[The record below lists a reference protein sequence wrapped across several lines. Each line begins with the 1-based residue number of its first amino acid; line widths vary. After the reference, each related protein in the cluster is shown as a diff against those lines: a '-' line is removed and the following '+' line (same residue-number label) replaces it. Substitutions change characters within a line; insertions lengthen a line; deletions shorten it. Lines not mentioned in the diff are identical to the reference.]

1 MFHAKVAWKM
11 CNKYQG
17 VIQMLKRKIENTL
30 LNWLKT
36 ENRNPLI
43 LKGCRQCGKT
53 FSVLRFAQQHYKH
66 VVYLN
71 FFENPDYKTIFEGSL
86 KVDDVVLMM
95 SAFVGTDVR
104 FVPHKT
110 VIVLDEIQECP
121 RARAALKFFKLDGR
135 FDVLATGSLLGISG
149 YRSVDYSVPVGYET
163 IIDMFPLDFEE
174 FLWANGIEN
183 SLIALLKRCLEE
195 EKPIPEALHQR
206 MRALLLQYVVVGGM
220 PHIVD
225 RFIKEKNIALV
236 REEQKLLIRSYKDD
250 MVKYAQGADKSRIR
264 ECYESIPKQLA
275 RDNKKFQFSLIKKTA
290 RSNQYV
296 GSIQWLEDTG
306 LIRRCYNL
314 TLPELPLEGN
324 ACHDKFKVYMA
335 DIGLLIGML
344 EDGTERYILQGDLF
358 GYKGAIFEN
367 LVADFFIKMKRPLY
381 YFQKDTGL
389 EVDFVMR
396 YKSEAVLLEVKA
408 TSGNTKSTRTILKHP
423 EKYHVYSAIK
433 LGDYNVGR
441 REQLLTLPLYM
452 GFLLSER

>member
-1 MFHAKVAWKM
+1 
-11 CNKYQG
+11 
-17 VIQMLKRKIENTL
+17 MLKRKIEKTL
-30 LNWLKT
+30 LNWLNT

-43 LKGCRQCGKT
+43 LKGYRQCGKT
-53 FSVLRFAQQHYKH
+53 FSVLQFAQQHYKH

-71 FFENPDYKTIFEGSL
+71 FFENPDYRTIFEGSL

-95 SAFVGTDVR
+95 SAFVGANVR
-104 FVPHKT
+104 FIPHET

-149 YRSVDYSVPVGYET
+149 YRSEDYSVPVGYET

-174 FLWANGIEN
+174 FLWANGIED
-183 SLIALLKRCLEE
+183 SLIALLKQCLEE
-195 EKPIPEALHQR
+195 ERPVPEALHQR
-206 MRALLLQYVVVGGM
+206 MRDLLLQYVVVGGM

-225 RFIKEKNIALV
+225 QFIKEKNVAFV
-236 REEQKLLIRSYKDD
+236 REEQKLLIRSFEDD

-264 ECYESIPKQLA
+264 ECFESIPKQLA

-296 GSIQWLEDTG
+296 GSLQWLEDTG

-335 DIGLLIGML
+335 DTGLFVGML
-344 EDGTERYILQGDLF
+344 EDGTERDILQGDLF

-381 YFQKDTGL
+381 YFRKDSGL
-389 EVDFVMR
+389 EIDFVMC
-396 YKSEAVLLEVKA
+396 YKGEAVLLEVKA
-408 TSGNTKSTRTILKHP
+408 KSGNTKSTRTILKHP
-423 EKYHVYSAIK
+423 EKYHVHSAIK

>member
-1 MFHAKVAWKM
+1 
-11 CNKYQG
+11 
-17 VIQMLKRKIENTL
+17 MLKRKIEKTL
-30 LNWLKT
+30 LNWLNT

-71 FFENPDYKTIFEGSL
+71 FFENPDYRTIFEGSL
-86 KVDDVVLMM
+86 KVDDLVLMM
-95 SAFVGTDVR
+95 SAFVGANVR
-104 FVPHKT
+104 FIPHET
-110 VIVLDEIQECP
+110 VIVLDEIQESP

-149 YRSVDYSVPVGYET
+149 YRSEDYSVPVGYET

-174 FLWANGIEN
+174 FLWANGIED
-183 SLIALLKRCLEE
+183 SLIALLKQCLEE
-195 EKPIPEALHQR
+195 ERPVPEALHQR
-206 MRALLLQYVVVGGM
+206 MRDLLLQYVVVGGM

-225 RFIKEKNIALV
+225 QFIKEKNVAFV
-236 REEQKLLIRSYKDD
+236 REEQKLLIRSFEDD
-250 MVKYAQGADKSRIR
+250 MVKYAQSADKSRIR
-264 ECYESIPKQLA
+264 ECFESISKQLA

-296 GSIQWLEDTG
+296 GSLQWLEDTG

-335 DIGLLIGML
+335 DTGLFVGML
-344 EDGTERYILQGDLF
+344 EDGTERDILQGDLF

-381 YFQKDTGL
+381 YFRKDSGL
-389 EVDFVMR
+389 EIDFIMC
-396 YKSEAVLLEVKA
+396 YKGEAVLLEVKA
-408 TSGNTKSTRTILKHP
+408 KSGNTKSTRTILKHP
-423 EKYHVYSAIK
+423 EKYHVHSAIK

>member
-1 MFHAKVAWKM
+1 
-11 CNKYQG
+11 
-17 VIQMLKRKIENTL
+17 MLKRKIEKTL
-30 LNWLKT
+30 LNWLNT

-71 FFENPDYKTIFEGSL
+71 FFENPDYRTIFEGSL

-95 SAFVGTDVR
+95 SAFVGANVR
-104 FVPHKT
+104 FIPHET

-149 YRSVDYSVPVGYET
+149 YRSEDYSVPVGYET

-174 FLWANGIEN
+174 FLWANGIED
-183 SLIALLKRCLEE
+183 SLIALLKQCLEE
-195 EKPIPEALHQR
+195 ERPVPEALHQR
-206 MRALLLQYVVVGGM
+206 MRDLLLQYVVVGGM

-225 RFIKEKNIALV
+225 QFIKEKNVAFV
-236 REEQKLLIRSYKDD
+236 REEQKLLIRSFEDD

-264 ECYESIPKQLA
+264 ECFESIPKQLA

-296 GSIQWLEDTG
+296 GSLQWLEDTG
-306 LIRRCYNL
+306 LIRRCCNL

-335 DIGLLIGML
+335 DTGLFVGML
-344 EDGTERYILQGDLF
+344 EDGTERDILQGDLF

-389 EVDFVMR
+389 EVDFIMR
-396 YKSEAVLLEVKA
+396 YKGEAVLLEVKA

-452 GFLLSER
+452 GFLLTER

>member
-1 MFHAKVAWKM
+1 
-11 CNKYQG
+11 
-17 VIQMLKRKIENTL
+17 MLKRKIEKTL
-30 LNWLKT
+30 LNWLNT

-53 FSVLRFAQQHYKH
+53 FSVLQFAQQHYKH

-71 FFENPDYKTIFEGSL
+71 FFENPDYRAIFEGSL

-95 SAFVGTDVR
+95 SVFVGANVR
-104 FVPHKT
+104 FIPHET

-149 YRSVDYSVPVGYET
+149 YRSEDYSVPVGYET

-174 FLWANGIEN
+174 FLWANGIED
-183 SLIALLKRCLEE
+183 SLIALLKQCLEE
-195 EKPIPEALHQR
+195 ERPVPEALHQR
-206 MRALLLQYVVVGGM
+206 MRDLLLQYVVVGGM

-225 RFIKEKNIALV
+225 QFIKEKNVAFV
-236 REEQKLLIRSYKDD
+236 REEQKLLIRSFEDD
-250 MVKYAQGADKSRIR
+250 MVKYAQSADKSRIR
-264 ECYESIPKQLA
+264 ECFESISKQLA

-296 GSIQWLEDTG
+296 GSLQWLEDTG

-335 DIGLLIGML
+335 DTGLLVGML
-344 EDGTERYILQGDLF
+344 EDGTERDILQGDLF

-381 YFQKDTGL
+381 YFRKDSGL
-389 EVDFVMR
+389 EIDFIMC
-396 YKSEAVLLEVKA
+396 YKGEAVLLEVKA
-408 TSGNTKSTRTILKHP
+408 KSGNTKSTRTILKHP
-423 EKYHVYSAIK
+423 EKYHVHSAIK

-452 GFLLSER
+452 GFLLTER

>member
-1 MFHAKVAWKM
+1 
-11 CNKYQG
+11 
-17 VIQMLKRKIENTL
+17 MLKRKIEKTL
-30 LNWLKT
+30 LNWLNT

-71 FFENPDYKTIFEGSL
+71 FFENPDYRTIFEGSL

-95 SAFVGTDVR
+95 SAFVGANVR
-104 FVPHKT
+104 FIPHET

-121 RARAALKFFKLDGR
+121 RARASLKFFKLDGR

-149 YRSVDYSVPVGYET
+149 YRSEDYSVPVGYET

-174 FLWANGIEN
+174 FLWANGIED
-183 SLIALLKRCLEE
+183 SLIALLKQCLEE
-195 EKPIPEALHQR
+195 ERPVPEALHQR
-206 MRALLLQYVVVGGM
+206 MRDLLLQYVVVGGM

-225 RFIKEKNIALV
+225 QFIKEKNVAFV
-236 REEQKLLIRSYKDD
+236 REEQKLLIRSFEDD

-264 ECYESIPKQLA
+264 ECFESIPKQLA

-296 GSIQWLEDTG
+296 GSLQWLEDTG
-306 LIRRCYNL
+306 LICRCYNL

-324 ACHDKFKVYMA
+324 ACQDKFKVYMA
-335 DIGLLIGML
+335 DTGLFVGML
-344 EDGTERYILQGDLF
+344 EDGTERDILQGDLF

-396 YKSEAVLLEVKA
+396 YKGEAVLLEVKA

-423 EKYHVYSAIK
+423 EKYHVHSAIK

-452 GFLLSER
+452 GFLLTER

>member
-1 MFHAKVAWKM
+1 
-11 CNKYQG
+11 
-17 VIQMLKRKIENTL
+17 MLKRKIEKTL
-30 LNWLKT
+30 LNWLNT

-95 SAFVGTDVR
+95 SAFVGANVR
-104 FVPHKT
+104 FIPHET

-149 YRSVDYSVPVGYET
+149 YRSEDYSVPVGYET

-174 FLWANGIEN
+174 FLWANGIED
-183 SLIALLKRCLEE
+183 SLIALLKQCLEE
-195 EKPIPEALHQR
+195 ERPVPEALHQR
-206 MRALLLQYVVVGGM
+206 MRDLLLQYVVVGGM

-225 RFIKEKNIALV
+225 QFIKEKNVAFV
-236 REEQKLLIRSYKDD
+236 REEQKLLIRSFEDD

-264 ECYESIPKQLA
+264 ECFESIPKQLA

-296 GSIQWLEDTG
+296 GSLQWLEDTG
-306 LIRRCYNL
+306 LICRCYNL

-324 ACHDKFKVYMA
+324 ACQDKFKVYMA
-335 DIGLLIGML
+335 DTGLFVGML
-344 EDGTERYILQGDLF
+344 EDGTERDILQGDLF

-396 YKSEAVLLEVKA
+396 YKGEAILLEVKA
-408 TSGNTKSTRTILKHP
+408 TSGNTKSTRTILKHL

-452 GFLLSER
+452 GFLLTER

>member
-1 MFHAKVAWKM
+1 
-11 CNKYQG
+11 
-17 VIQMLKRKIENTL
+17 MLKRKIEKTL
-30 LNWLKT
+30 LNWLNT

-71 FFENPDYKTIFEGSL
+71 FFENPDYRTIFEGSL

-95 SAFVGTDVR
+95 SAFVGANVR
-104 FVPHKT
+104 FIPHET

-121 RARAALKFFKLDGR
+121 RAPAALKFFKLDGR

-149 YRSVDYSVPVGYET
+149 YRSEDYSVPVGYET

-174 FLWANGIEN
+174 FLWANGIEDA
-183 SLIALLKRCLEE
+183 LIALLKQCLEE
-195 EKPIPEALHQR
+195 ERPVPEALHQR
-206 MRALLLQYVVVGGM
+206 MRDLLLQYVVVGGM

-225 RFIKEKNIALV
+225 QFIKEKNVAFV
-236 REEQKLLIRSYKDD
+236 REEQKLLIRSFEDD

-264 ECYESIPKQLA
+264 ECFESIPKQLA

-296 GSIQWLEDTG
+296 GSLQWLEDTG

-314 TLPELPLEGN
+314 TLPELPLEDN

-335 DIGLLIGML
+335 DTGLFVGML
-344 EDGTERYILQGDLF
+344 EDGTERDILQGDLF

-381 YFQKDTGL
+381 YFRKDSGL
-389 EVDFVMR
+389 EIDFIMC
-396 YKSEAVLLEVKA
+396 YKGEAVLLEVKA
-408 TSGNTKSTRTILKHP
+408 KSGNTKSTRTILKHP
-423 EKYHVYSAIK
+423 EKYHVHSAIK

>member
-1 MFHAKVAWKM
+1 
-11 CNKYQG
+11 
-17 VIQMLKRKIENTL
+17 MLKRKIEKTL
-30 LNWLKT
+30 LNWLNT

-95 SAFVGTDVR
+95 SAFVGANVR
-104 FVPHKT
+104 FIPHET

-149 YRSVDYSVPVGYET
+149 YRSEDYSVPVGYET

-174 FLWANGIEN
+174 FLWANGIED
-183 SLIALLKRCLEE
+183 SLIALLKQCLEE
-195 EKPIPEALHQR
+195 ERPVPEALHQR
-206 MRALLLQYVVVGGM
+206 MRDLLLQYVVVGGM

-225 RFIKEKNIALV
+225 QFIKEKNVAFV
-236 REEQKLLIRSYKDD
+236 REEQKLLIRSFEDD
-250 MVKYAQGADKSRIR
+250 MVKYAQSADKSRIR
-264 ECYESIPKQLA
+264 ECFESIPKQLA

-296 GSIQWLEDTG
+296 GSLQWLEDTG

-335 DIGLLIGML
+335 DTGLFVGML
-344 EDGTERYILQGDLF
+344 EDGTERDILQGDLF

-381 YFQKDTGL
+381 YFQTDTGL

-396 YKSEAVLLEVKA
+396 YKGEAVLLEVKA

-423 EKYHVYSAIK
+423 EKYHVHSAIK

-441 REQLLTLPLYM
+441 REQLLKLPLYM

>member
-1 MFHAKVAWKM
+1 
-11 CNKYQG
+11 
-17 VIQMLKRKIENTL
+17 MLKRKIEKTL
-30 LNWLKT
+30 LNWLNT

-95 SAFVGTDVR
+95 SAFVGANVR
-104 FVPHKT
+104 FIPHET

-149 YRSVDYSVPVGYET
+149 YRSEDYSVPVGYET

-174 FLWANGIEN
+174 FLGANGIED
-183 SLIALLKRCLEE
+183 SLIALLKQCLEE
-195 EKPIPEALHQR
+195 ERPVPEALHQR
-206 MRALLLQYVVVGGM
+206 MRDLLLQYVVVGGM

-225 RFIKEKNIALV
+225 QFIKEKNVAFV
-236 REEQKLLIRSYKDD
+236 REEQKLLIRSFEDD

-264 ECYESIPKQLA
+264 ECFESIPKQLA

-296 GSIQWLEDTG
+296 GSLQWLEDTG

-314 TLPELPLEGN
+314 KLPELPLEGN
-324 ACHDKFKVYMA
+324 ACQDKFKVYMA
-335 DIGLLIGML
+335 DTGLFVGML
-344 EDGTERYILQGDLF
+344 EDGTERDILQGDLF

-396 YKSEAVLLEVKA
+396 YKGEAVLLEVKA

-423 EKYHVYSAIK
+423 EKYHVRSAIK

-452 GFLLSER
+452 GFLLTER

>member
-1 MFHAKVAWKM
+1 
-11 CNKYQG
+11 
-17 VIQMLKRKIENTL
+17 MLKRKIEKTL
-30 LNWLKT
+30 LNWLNT

-53 FSVLRFAQQHYKH
+53 FSVLQFAQQHYKH

-71 FFENPDYKTIFEGSL
+71 FFENPDYRTIFEGSL

-95 SAFVGTDVR
+95 SAFVGANVR
-104 FVPHKT
+104 FIPHET

-149 YRSVDYSVPVGYET
+149 YRSEDYSVPVGYET

-174 FLWANGIEN
+174 FLWANGIED
-183 SLIALLKRCLEE
+183 SLIVLLKQCLEE
-195 EKPIPEALHQR
+195 ERPVPEALHQR
-206 MRALLLQYVVVGGM
+206 MRDLLLQYVVVGGM

-225 RFIKEKNIALV
+225 QFIKEKNVAFV
-236 REEQKLLIRSYKDD
+236 REEQKLLIRSFEDD

-264 ECYESIPKQLA
+264 ECFESIPKQLA

-296 GSIQWLEDTG
+296 GSLQWLEDTG

-324 ACHDKFKVYMA
+324 ACQDKFKVYMA
-335 DIGLLIGML
+335 DTGLFVGML
-344 EDGTERYILQGDLF
+344 EDGTERDILQGDLF

-396 YKSEAVLLEVKA
+396 YKGEAVLLEVKA

-423 EKYHVYSAIK
+423 EKYHVHSAIK

-452 GFLLSER
+452 GFLLTER

>member
-1 MFHAKVAWKM
+1 
-11 CNKYQG
+11 
-17 VIQMLKRKIENTL
+17 MLKRKIEKTL
-30 LNWLKT
+30 LNWLNT

-53 FSVLRFAQQHYKH
+53 FSVLRFAQQHYKQ

-71 FFENPDYKTIFEGSL
+71 FFENPDYRTIFEGSL

-95 SAFVGTDVR
+95 SAFVGANVR
-104 FVPHKT
+104 FIPHET

-149 YRSVDYSVPVGYET
+149 YRSEDYSVPVGYET

-174 FLWANGIEN
+174 FLWANGIED
-183 SLIALLKRCLEE
+183 SLIALLKQCLEE
-195 EKPIPEALHQR
+195 ERPVPEALHQR
-206 MRALLLQYVVVGGM
+206 MRDLLLQYVVVGGM

-225 RFIKEKNIALV
+225 QFIKEKNVAFV
-236 REEQKLLIRSYKDD
+236 REEQKLLIRSFEDD

-264 ECYESIPKQLA
+264 ECFESIPKQLA

-296 GSIQWLEDTG
+296 GSLQWLEDTG

-324 ACHDKFKVYMA
+324 ACQDKFKVYMA
-335 DIGLLIGML
+335 DIGLFVGML
-344 EDGTERYILQGDLF
+344 EDGTERDILQGDLF

-396 YKSEAVLLEVKA
+396 YKGEAVLLEVKA

-423 EKYHVYSAIK
+423 EKYHVHSAIK

-441 REQLLTLPLYM
+441 REQLLTLPLYV
-452 GFLLSER
+452 GFLLTER

>member
-1 MFHAKVAWKM
+1 
-11 CNKYQG
+11 
-17 VIQMLKRKIENTL
+17 MLKRKIEKTL
-30 LNWLKT
+30 LNWLNT

-53 FSVLRFAQQHYKH
+53 FSVLQFAQQHYKH

-71 FFENPDYKTIFEGSL
+71 FFENPDYRTIFEGSL

-95 SAFVGTDVR
+95 SAFVGANVR
-104 FVPHKT
+104 FIPHET

-149 YRSVDYSVPVGYET
+149 YRSEDYSVPVGYET

-174 FLWANGIEN
+174 FLWANGIEDA
-183 SLIALLKRCLEE
+183 LIALLKQCLEE
-195 EKPIPEALHQR
+195 ERPVPEALHQR
-206 MRALLLQYVVVGGM
+206 MRDLLLQYVVVGGM

-225 RFIKEKNIALV
+225 QFIKEKNVAFV
-236 REEQKLLIRSYKDD
+236 REEQKLLIRSFEDD

-264 ECYESIPKQLA
+264 ECFESIPKQLA

-296 GSIQWLEDTG
+296 GSLQWLEDTG

-335 DIGLLIGML
+335 DTGLFVGML
-344 EDGTERYILQGDLF
+344 EDGTERDILQGDLF

-381 YFQKDTGL
+381 YFRKDSGL
-389 EVDFVMR
+389 EIDFIMC
-396 YKSEAVLLEVKA
+396 YKGEAVLLEVK
-408 TSGNTKSTRTILKHP
+408 TKSGNTKSTRTILKHP
-423 EKYHVYSAIK
+423 EKYHVHSAIK

-452 GFLLSER
+452 GFLLTER

>member
-1 MFHAKVAWKM
+1 
-11 CNKYQG
+11 
-17 VIQMLKRKIENTL
+17 MLKRKIEKTL
-30 LNWLKT
+30 LNWLNT

-95 SAFVGTDVR
+95 SAFVGANVR
-104 FVPHKT
+104 FIPHET

-149 YRSVDYSVPVGYET
+149 YRSEDYSVPVGYET

-174 FLWANGIEN
+174 FLWANGIED
-183 SLIALLKRCLEE
+183 SLIALLKQCLEE
-195 EKPIPEALHQR
+195 ERPVPEALHQR
-206 MRALLLQYVVVGGM
+206 MRDLLLQYVVVGGM

-225 RFIKEKNIALV
+225 QFIKEKNVAFV
-236 REEQKLLIRSYKDD
+236 REEQKLLIRSFEDD

-264 ECYESIPKQLA
+264 ECFESIPKQLA

-296 GSIQWLEDTG
+296 GSLQWLEDTG

-324 ACHDKFKVYMA
+324 ACQDKFKVYMS
-335 DIGLLIGML
+335 DTGLFVGML
-344 EDGTERYILQGDLF
+344 EDGTERDILQGDLF

-396 YKSEAVLLEVKA
+396 YKGEAVLLEVKA

-452 GFLLSER
+452 GFLLTER

>member
-1 MFHAKVAWKM
+1 
-11 CNKYQG
+11 
-17 VIQMLKRKIENTL
+17 MLKRKIEKTL
-30 LNWLKT
+30 LNWLNT

-53 FSVLRFAQQHYKH
+53 FSVLRFAQQHYKQ

-71 FFENPDYKTIFEGSL
+71 FFENPDYRTIFEGSL

-95 SAFVGTDVR
+95 SAFVGANVR
-104 FVPHKT
+104 FIPHET

-149 YRSVDYSVPVGYET
+149 YRSEDYSVPVGYET

-174 FLWANGIEN
+174 FLWANGIEDA
-183 SLIALLKRCLEE
+183 LIVLLKQCLEE
-195 EKPIPEALHQR
+195 ERPVPEALHQR
-206 MRALLLQYVVVGGM
+206 MRDLLLQYVVVGGM

-225 RFIKEKNIALV
+225 QFIKEKNVAFV
-236 REEQKLLIRSYKDD
+236 REEQKLLIRSFEDD

-264 ECYESIPKQLA
+264 ECFESIPKQLA
-275 RDNKKFQFSLIKKTA
+275 RDKKKFQFSLIKKTA

-296 GSIQWLEDTG
+296 GSLQWLEDTG

-324 ACHDKFKVYMA
+324 ACQDKFKVYMA
-335 DIGLLIGML
+335 DTGLFVGML
-344 EDGTERYILQGDLF
+344 EDGTERDILQGDLF

-396 YKSEAVLLEVKA
+396 YKGAAVLLEVKA

-423 EKYHVYSAIK
+423 EKYHVHSAIK

-441 REQLLTLPLYM
+441 REQLLRLPLYM

>member
-1 MFHAKVAWKM
+1 
-11 CNKYQG
+11 
-17 VIQMLKRKIENTL
+17 MLKRKIEKTL
-30 LNWLKT
+30 LNWLNT

-53 FSVLRFAQQHYKH
+53 FSVLRFAQQHYKQ

-71 FFENPDYKTIFEGSL
+71 FFENPDYRTIFEGSL

-95 SAFVGTDVR
+95 SAFVGANVR
-104 FVPHKT
+104 FIPHET

-149 YRSVDYSVPVGYET
+149 YRSEDYSVPVGYET

-174 FLWANGIEN
+174 FLWANGIED
-183 SLIALLKRCLEE
+183 SLIVLLKQCLEE
-195 EKPIPEALHQR
+195 ERPVPEALHQR
-206 MRALLLQYVVVGGM
+206 MRDLLLQYVVVGGM

-225 RFIKEKNIALV
+225 QFIKEKNVAFV
-236 REEQKLLIRSYKDD
+236 REEQKLLIRSFEDD

-264 ECYESIPKQLA
+264 ECFESIPKQLV

-296 GSIQWLEDTG
+296 GSLQWLEDTG

-335 DIGLLIGML
+335 DTGLFVGML
-344 EDGTERYILQGDLF
+344 EDGTERDILQGDLF

-396 YKSEAVLLEVKA
+396 YKGEAVLLEVKA

-423 EKYHVYSAIK
+423 EKYHVHSAIK

-452 GFLLSER
+452 GFLLTER

>member
-1 MFHAKVAWKM
+1 
-11 CNKYQG
+11 
-17 VIQMLKRKIENTL
+17 MLKRKIEKTL
-30 LNWLKT
+30 LNWLNT

-95 SAFVGTDVR
+95 SAFVGANVR
-104 FVPHKT
+104 FIPHET

-135 FDVLATGSLLGISG
+135 FDILATGSLLGISG
-149 YRSVDYSVPVGYET
+149 YRSEDYSVPVGYET

-174 FLWANGIEN
+174 FLWANGIED
-183 SLIALLKRCLEE
+183 SLIALLKQCLEE
-195 EKPIPEALHQR
+195 ERPVPEALHQR
-206 MRALLLQYVVVGGM
+206 MRDLLLQYVVVGGM

-225 RFIKEKNIALV
+225 QFIKEKNVAFV
-236 REEQKLLIRSYKDD
+236 REEQKLLIRSFEDD

-264 ECYESIPKQLA
+264 ECFESIPKQLA

-296 GSIQWLEDTG
+296 GSLQWLEDTG

-335 DIGLLIGML
+335 DTGLFVGML
-344 EDGTERYILQGDLF
+344 EDGTERDILQGDLF

-396 YKSEAVLLEVKA
+396 YKGEAVLLEVKA

-441 REQLLTLPLYM
+441 REQLLTLPLYI
-452 GFLLSER
+452 GFLLTER

>member
-1 MFHAKVAWKM
+1 M
-11 CNKYQG
+11 
-17 VIQMLKRKIENTL
+17 R
-30 LNWLKT
+30 
-36 ENRNPLI
+36 
-43 LKGCRQCGKT
+43 KT
-53 FSVLRFAQQHYKH
+53 FSVLQFAQQHYKH

-71 FFENPDYKTIFEGSL
+71 FFENPDYRTIFEGSL

-95 SAFVGTDVR
+95 SAFVGANVR
-104 FVPHKT
+104 FIPHET

-149 YRSVDYSVPVGYET
+149 YRSEDYSVPVGYET

-174 FLWANGIEN
+174 FLWANGIED
-183 SLIALLKRCLEE
+183 SLIVLLKQCLEE
-195 EKPIPEALHQR
+195 ERPVPEALHQR
-206 MRALLLQYVVVGGM
+206 MRDLLLQYVVVGGM

-225 RFIKEKNIALV
+225 QFIKEKNVAFV
-236 REEQKLLIRSYKDD
+236 REEQKLLIRSFEDD

-264 ECYESIPKQLA
+264 ECFESIPKQLA

-296 GSIQWLEDTG
+296 GSLQWLEDTG

-324 ACHDKFKVYMA
+324 ACQDKFKVYMA
-335 DIGLLIGML
+335 DTGLFVGML
-344 EDGTERYILQGDLF
+344 EDGMERDILQGDLF

-396 YKSEAVLLEVKA
+396 YKGEAVLLEVKA

-423 EKYHVYSAIK
+423 EKYHVHSAIK

-452 GFLLSER
+452 GFLLTER

>member
-1 MFHAKVAWKM
+1 
-11 CNKYQG
+11 
-17 VIQMLKRKIENTL
+17 MLKRKIEKTL
-30 LNWLKT
+30 LNWLNT

-71 FFENPDYKTIFEGSL
+71 FFENPDYRTIFEGSL

-95 SAFVGTDVR
+95 SAFVGANVR
-104 FVPHKT
+104 FIPHET

-149 YRSVDYSVPVGYET
+149 YRSEDYSVPVGYET

-174 FLWANGIEN
+174 FLWANGIEDA
-183 SLIALLKRCLEE
+183 LIALLKQCLEE
-195 EKPIPEALHQR
+195 ERPVPEALHQR
-206 MRALLLQYVVVGGM
+206 MRDLLLQYVVVGGM

-225 RFIKEKNIALV
+225 QFIKEKNVAFV
-236 REEQKLLIRSYKDD
+236 REEQKLLIRSFEDE

-264 ECYESIPKQLA
+264 ECFESIPKQLA

-296 GSIQWLEDTG
+296 GSLQWLEDTG

-314 TLPELPLEGN
+314 TPPELPLEGN

-335 DIGLLIGML
+335 DTGLFVGML
-344 EDGTERYILQGDLF
+344 EDGTERDILQGDLF

-381 YFQKDTGL
+381 YFRKDSGL
-389 EVDFVMR
+389 EIDFIMC
-396 YKSEAVLLEVKA
+396 YKGEAVLLEVKA
-408 TSGNTKSTRTILKHP
+408 KSGNTKSTRTILKHP
-423 EKYHVYSAIK
+423 EKYHVHSAIK

-452 GFLLSER
+452 GFLLTER

>member
-1 MFHAKVAWKM
+1 MRKNIFCVAIRSTTLQTR
-11 CNKYQG
+11 C
-17 VIQMLKRKIENTL
+17 VLEFLRKPGL
-30 LNWLKT
+30 
-36 ENRNPLI
+36 
-43 LKGCRQCGKT
+43 Q
-53 FSVLRFAQQHYKH
+53 
-66 VVYLN
+66 
-71 FFENPDYKTIFEGSL
+71 TIFEGSL

-95 SAFVGTDVR
+95 SAFVGANVR
-104 FVPHKT
+104 FIPHET

-149 YRSVDYSVPVGYET
+149 YRSEDYSVPVGYET

-174 FLWANGIEN
+174 FLWANGIEDA
-183 SLIALLKRCLEE
+183 LIALLKQCLEE
-195 EKPIPEALHQR
+195 ERPVPEALHQR
-206 MRALLLQYVVVGGM
+206 MRDLLLQYVVVGGM

-225 RFIKEKNIALV
+225 QFIKEKNVAFV
-236 REEQKLLIRSYKDD
+236 REEQKLLIRSFEDD

-264 ECYESIPKQLA
+264 ECFESIPKQLA

-296 GSIQWLEDTG
+296 GSLQWLEDTG

-314 TLPELPLEGN
+314 TPPELPLEGN
-324 ACHDKFKVYMA
+324 ACQDKFKVYMA
-335 DIGLLIGML
+335 DTGLFVGML
-344 EDGTERYILQGDLF
+344 EDGTERDILQGDLF

-381 YFQKDTGL
+381 YFRKDSGL
-389 EVDFVMR
+389 EIDFIMC
-396 YKSEAVLLEVKA
+396 YKGEAVLLEVK
-408 TSGNTKSTRTILKHP
+408 TKSGNTKSTRTILKHP
-423 EKYHVYSAIK
+423 EKYHVHSAIK

-452 GFLLSER
+452 GFLLTER

>member
-1 MFHAKVAWKM
+1 
-11 CNKYQG
+11 
-17 VIQMLKRKIENTL
+17 MLKRKIEKTL
-30 LNWLKT
+30 LNWLNT

-53 FSVLRFAQQHYKH
+53 FSVLQFAQQHYKH

-71 FFENPDYKTIFEGSL
+71 FFENPDYRAIFEGSL

-95 SAFVGTDVR
+95 SAFVGANVR
-104 FVPHKT
+104 FIPHET

-149 YRSVDYSVPVGYET
+149 YRSEDYSVPVGYET

-174 FLWANGIEN
+174 FLWANGIED
-183 SLIALLKRCLEE
+183 SLIALLKQCLEE
-195 EKPIPEALHQR
+195 ERPVPEALHQR
-206 MRALLLQYVVVGGM
+206 MRDLLLQYVVVGGM

-225 RFIKEKNIALV
+225 QFIKEKNVAFV
-236 REEQKLLIRSYKDD
+236 REEQKLLIRSFEDD
-250 MVKYAQGADKSRIR
+250 MVKYAQSEDKSRIR
-264 ECYESIPKQLA
+264 ECFESISKQLA

-296 GSIQWLEDTG
+296 GSLQWLEDTG

-335 DIGLLIGML
+335 DTGLFVGML
-344 EDGTERYILQGDLF
+344 EDGTERDILQGDLF

-396 YKSEAVLLEVKA
+396 YKGEAILLEVKA

-423 EKYHVYSAIK
+423 EKYHVHSAIK

-441 REQLLTLPLYM
+441 REQLLRLPLYM

>member
-1 MFHAKVAWKM
+1 
-11 CNKYQG
+11 
-17 VIQMLKRKIENTL
+17 MLKRKIEKTL
-30 LNWLKT
+30 LNWLNT

-53 FSVLRFAQQHYKH
+53 FSVLRFAQQHYKQ

-71 FFENPDYKTIFEGSL
+71 FFENPDYRTIFEGSL

-95 SAFVGTDVR
+95 SAFVGANVR
-104 FVPHKT
+104 FIPHET

-149 YRSVDYSVPVGYET
+149 YRSEDYSVPVGYET

-174 FLWANGIEN
+174 FLWANGIED
-183 SLIALLKRCLEE
+183 SLIALLKQCLEE
-195 EKPIPEALHQR
+195 ERPVPEALHQR
-206 MRALLLQYVVVGGM
+206 MRDLLLQYVVVGGM

-225 RFIKEKNIALV
+225 QFIKEKNVAFV
-236 REEQKLLIRSYKDD
+236 REEQKLLIRSFEDD

-264 ECYESIPKQLA
+264 ECFESIPKQLA

-296 GSIQWLEDTG
+296 GSLQWLEDTG

-335 DIGLLIGML
+335 DTGLFVGML
-344 EDGTERYILQGDLF
+344 EDGTERDILQGDLF

-389 EVDFVMR
+389 EVDFIMR
-396 YKSEAVLLEVKA
+396 YKGEAVLLEVKA

-452 GFLLSER
+452 GFLLTER

>member
-1 MFHAKVAWKM
+1 
-11 CNKYQG
+11 
-17 VIQMLKRKIENTL
+17 MLKRKIEKTL
-30 LNWLKT
+30 LNWLNT

-71 FFENPDYKTIFEGSL
+71 FFENPDYRTIFEGSL

-95 SAFVGTDVR
+95 SAFVGANVR
-104 FVPHKT
+104 FIPHET

-149 YRSVDYSVPVGYET
+149 YRSEDYSVPVGYET

-174 FLWANGIEN
+174 FLWANGIEDA
-183 SLIALLKRCLEE
+183 LIALLKQCLEE
-195 EKPIPEALHQR
+195 ERPVPEALHQR
-206 MRALLLQYVVVGGM
+206 MRDLLLQYVVVGGM

-225 RFIKEKNIALV
+225 QFIKEKNVAFV
-236 REEQKLLIRSYKDD
+236 REEQKLLIRSFEDD

-264 ECYESIPKQLA
+264 ECFESIPKQLA

-296 GSIQWLEDTG
+296 GSLQWLEDTG

-335 DIGLLIGML
+335 DTGLFVGML
-344 EDGTERYILQGDLF
+344 EDGTERDILQGDLF

-381 YFQKDTGL
+381 YFRKDSGL
-389 EVDFVMR
+389 EIDFIMC
-396 YKSEAVLLEVKA
+396 YKGEAVLLEVK
-408 TSGNTKSTRTILKHP
+408 TKSGNTKSTRTILKHP
-423 EKYHVYSAIK
+423 EKYHVHSAIK

-452 GFLLSER
+452 GFLLTER

>member
-1 MFHAKVAWKM
+1 
-11 CNKYQG
+11 
-17 VIQMLKRKIENTL
+17 MLKRKIEKTL
-30 LNWLKT
+30 LNWLNT

-53 FSVLRFAQQHYKH
+53 FSVLLFAQQHYKH

-71 FFENPDYKTIFEGSL
+71 FFENPDYRTIFEGSL

-95 SAFVGTDVR
+95 SAFVGANVR
-104 FVPHKT
+104 FIPHET

-149 YRSVDYSVPVGYET
+149 YRSEDYSVPVGYET

-174 FLWANGIEN
+174 FLWANGIEDA
-183 SLIALLKRCLEE
+183 LIALLKQCLEE
-195 EKPIPEALHQR
+195 ERPVPEALHQR
-206 MRALLLQYVVVGGM
+206 MRDLLLQYVVVGGM

-225 RFIKEKNIALV
+225 QFFKEKNVSFV
-236 REEQKLLIRSYKDD
+236 REEQKLLIRSFEDD

-264 ECYESIPKQLA
+264 ECFESIPKQLA

-296 GSIQWLEDTG
+296 GSLQWLEDTG

-314 TLPELPLEGN
+314 TPPELPLEGN

-335 DIGLLIGML
+335 DTGLFVGML
-344 EDGTERYILQGDLF
+344 EDGTERDILQGDLF

-381 YFQKDTGL
+381 YFRKDSGL
-389 EVDFVMR
+389 EIDFIMC
-396 YKSEAVLLEVKA
+396 YKGEAVLLEVKA
-408 TSGNTKSTRTILKHP
+408 KSGNTKSTRTILKHP
-423 EKYHVYSAIK
+423 EKYHVHSAIK

-452 GFLLSER
+452 GFLLTER

>member
-1 MFHAKVAWKM
+1 
-11 CNKYQG
+11 
-17 VIQMLKRKIENTL
+17 MLKRKIEKTL
-30 LNWLKT
+30 LNWLNT

-71 FFENPDYKTIFEGSL
+71 FFENPDYRTIFEGSL

-95 SAFVGTDVR
+95 SAFVGANVR
-104 FVPHKT
+104 FIPHET

-149 YRSVDYSVPVGYET
+149 YRSEDYSVPVGYET

-174 FLWANGIEN
+174 FLWANGIED
-183 SLIALLKRCLEE
+183 SLIALLKQCLEE
-195 EKPIPEALHQR
+195 ERPVPEALHQR
-206 MRALLLQYVVVGGM
+206 MRDLLLQYVVVGGM

-225 RFIKEKNIALV
+225 QFIKEKNVAFV
-236 REEQKLLIRSYKDD
+236 REEQKLLIRSFEDD

-264 ECYESIPKQLA
+264 ECFESIPKQLA

-296 GSIQWLEDTG
+296 GSLQWLEDTG

-335 DIGLLIGML
+335 DTGLFVGML
-344 EDGTERYILQGDLF
+344 EDGTERDILQGDLF

-396 YKSEAVLLEVKA
+396 YKGEAVLLEVKA

-441 REQLLTLPLYM
+441 REQLLTLPLYI
-452 GFLLSER
+452 GFLLTER

>member
-1 MFHAKVAWKM
+1 
-11 CNKYQG
+11 
-17 VIQMLKRKIENTL
+17 MLKRKIEKTL
-30 LNWLKT
+30 LNWLNT

-71 FFENPDYKTIFEGSL
+71 FFENPDYRTIFEGSL

-95 SAFVGTDVR
+95 SAFVGANVR
-104 FVPHKT
+104 FIPHET

-149 YRSVDYSVPVGYET
+149 YRSEDYSVPVGYET

-174 FLWANGIEN
+174 FLWANGIEDA
-183 SLIALLKRCLEE
+183 LIALLKQCLEE
-195 EKPIPEALHQR
+195 ERPVPEALHQR
-206 MRALLLQYVVVGGM
+206 MRDLLLQYVVVGGM

-225 RFIKEKNIALV
+225 QFIKEKNVAFV
-236 REEQKLLIRSYKDD
+236 REEQKLLIRSFEDD

-264 ECYESIPKQLA
+264 ECFESIPKQLA
-275 RDNKKFQFSLIKKTA
+275 RGNKKFQFSLIKKTA

-296 GSIQWLEDTG
+296 GSLQWLEDTG

-335 DIGLLIGML
+335 DTGLFVGML
-344 EDGTERYILQGDLF
+344 EDGTERDILQGDLF

-381 YFQKDTGL
+381 YFRKDSGL
-389 EVDFVMR
+389 EIDFIMC
-396 YKSEAVLLEVKA
+396 YKGEAVLLEVK
-408 TSGNTKSTRTILKHP
+408 TKSGNTKSTRTILKHP
-423 EKYHVYSAIK
+423 EKYHVHSAIK

-452 GFLLSER
+452 GFLLTER

>member
-1 MFHAKVAWKM
+1 
-11 CNKYQG
+11 
-17 VIQMLKRKIENTL
+17 MLKRKIEKTL
-30 LNWLKT
+30 LNWLNT

-71 FFENPDYKTIFEGSL
+71 FFENPDYRTIFEGSL

-95 SAFVGTDVR
+95 SAFVGANVR
-104 FVPHKT
+104 FIPHET

-149 YRSVDYSVPVGYET
+149 YRSEDYSVPVGYET

-174 FLWANGIEN
+174 FLWANGIGD
-183 SLIALLKRCLEE
+183 SLIALLKQCLEE
-195 EKPIPEALHQR
+195 ERPVPEALHQR
-206 MRALLLQYVVVGGM
+206 MRDLLLQYVVVGGM

-225 RFIKEKNIALV
+225 QFIKEKNVAFV
-236 REEQKLLIRSYKDD
+236 REEQKLLIRSFEDD

-264 ECYESIPKQLA
+264 ECFESIPKQLA

-296 GSIQWLEDTG
+296 GSLQWLEDTG

-335 DIGLLIGML
+335 DTGLFVGML
-344 EDGTERYILQGDLF
+344 EDGTERDILQGDLF

-396 YKSEAVLLEVKA
+396 YKGAAVLLEVKA

-423 EKYHVYSAIK
+423 EKYHVHSAIK

-441 REQLLTLPLYM
+441 REQLLRLPLYM

>member
-1 MFHAKVAWKM
+1 
-11 CNKYQG
+11 
-17 VIQMLKRKIENTL
+17 MLKRKIEKAL
-30 LNWLKT
+30 LNWLNT

-71 FFENPDYKTIFEGSL
+71 FFENPDYRTIFEGSL

-95 SAFVGTDVR
+95 SAFVGANVR
-104 FVPHKT
+104 FIPHET

-149 YRSVDYSVPVGYET
+149 YCSEDYSVPVGYET

-174 FLWANGIEN
+174 FLWANGIEDA
-183 SLIALLKRCLEE
+183 LIALLKQCLEE
-195 EKPIPEALHQR
+195 ERPVPEALHQR
-206 MRALLLQYVVVGGM
+206 MRDLLLQYVVVGGM

-225 RFIKEKNIALV
+225 QFIKEKNVAFV
-236 REEQKLLIRSYKDD
+236 REEQKLLIRSFEDD

-264 ECYESIPKQLA
+264 ECFESIPKQLA

-296 GSIQWLEDTG
+296 GSLQWLEDTG

-314 TLPELPLEGN
+314 TPPELPLEGN

-335 DIGLLIGML
+335 DTGLFVGML
-344 EDGTERYILQGDLF
+344 EDGTERDILQGDLF

-381 YFQKDTGL
+381 YFRKDSGL
-389 EVDFVMR
+389 EIDFIMC
-396 YKSEAVLLEVKA
+396 YKGEAVLLEVKA
-408 TSGNTKSTRTILKHP
+408 KSGNTKSTRTILKHP
-423 EKYHVYSAIK
+423 EKYHVHSAIK

-452 GFLLSER
+452 GFLLTER

>member
-1 MFHAKVAWKM
+1 
-11 CNKYQG
+11 
-17 VIQMLKRKIENTL
+17 MLKRKIEKTL
-30 LNWLKT
+30 LNWLNT

-53 FSVLRFAQQHYKH
+53 FSVLQFAQQHYKH

-71 FFENPDYKTIFEGSL
+71 FFENSDYRAIFEGSL

-95 SAFVGTDVR
+95 SAFVGANVR
-104 FVPHKT
+104 FIPHET
-110 VIVLDEIQECP
+110 VFVLDEIQECP

-149 YRSVDYSVPVGYET
+149 YRSEDYSVPVGYET

-174 FLWANGIEN
+174 FLWANGIED
-183 SLIALLKRCLEE
+183 SLIALLKQCLEE
-195 EKPIPEALHQR
+195 ERPVPEALHQR
-206 MRALLLQYVVVGGM
+206 MRDLLLQYVVVGGM

-225 RFIKEKNIALV
+225 QFIKEKNVAFV
-236 REEQKLLIRSYKDD
+236 REEQKLLIRSFEDD
-250 MVKYAQGADKSRIR
+250 MVKYAQSADKSRIR
-264 ECYESIPKQLA
+264 ECFESISKQLA

-296 GSIQWLEDTG
+296 GSLQWLEDTG

-335 DIGLLIGML
+335 DTGLFVGML
-344 EDGTERYILQGDLF
+344 EDGTERDILQGDLF

-381 YFQKDTGL
+381 YFRKDSGL
-389 EVDFVMR
+389 EIDFIMC
-396 YKSEAVLLEVKA
+396 YKGEAVLLEVKA
-408 TSGNTKSTRTILKHP
+408 KSGNTKSTRTILKHP
-423 EKYHVYSAIK
+423 EKYHVHSAIK

>member
-1 MFHAKVAWKM
+1 
-11 CNKYQG
+11 
-17 VIQMLKRKIENTL
+17 MLKRKIEKTL
-30 LNWLKT
+30 LNWLNT

-71 FFENPDYKTIFEGSL
+71 FFENPDYRTIFEGSL

-95 SAFVGTDVR
+95 SAFVGANVR
-104 FVPHKT
+104 FIPHET

-149 YRSVDYSVPVGYET
+149 YRSEDYSVPVGYET

-174 FLWANGIEN
+174 FLWANGIEDA
-183 SLIALLKRCLEE
+183 LIALLKQCLEE
-195 EKPIPEALHQR
+195 ERPVPEALHQR
-206 MRALLLQYVVVGGM
+206 MRDLLLQYVVVGGM

-225 RFIKEKNIALV
+225 QFIKKKNVAFV
-236 REEQKLLIRSYKDD
+236 REEQKLLIRSFEDD

-264 ECYESIPKQLA
+264 ECFESIPKQLA

-296 GSIQWLEDTG
+296 GSLQWLEDTG

-335 DIGLLIGML
+335 DTGLFVGML
-344 EDGTERYILQGDLF
+344 EDGTERDILQGDLF

-381 YFQKDTGL
+381 YFRKDSGL
-389 EVDFVMR
+389 EIDFIMC
-396 YKSEAVLLEVKA
+396 YKGEAVLLEVK
-408 TSGNTKSTRTILKHP
+408 TKSGNTKSTRTILKHP

-452 GFLLSER
+452 GFLLTER

>member
-1 MFHAKVAWKM
+1 
-11 CNKYQG
+11 
-17 VIQMLKRKIENTL
+17 MLKRKIEKTL
-30 LNWLKT
+30 LNWLNT

-53 FSVLRFAQQHYKH
+53 FSVLQFAQQHYKH

-71 FFENPDYKTIFEGSL
+71 FFENPDYRTIFEGSL

-95 SAFVGTDVR
+95 SAFVGANVR
-104 FVPHKT
+104 FIPHET

-135 FDVLATGSLLGISG
+135 FDVLATGSLLCISG
-149 YRSVDYSVPVGYET
+149 YRSEDYSVPVGYET

-174 FLWANGIEN
+174 FLWANGIEDA
-183 SLIALLKRCLEE
+183 LIALLKQCLEE
-195 EKPIPEALHQR
+195 ERPVPEALHQR
-206 MRALLLQYVVVGGM
+206 MRDLLLQYVVVGGM

-225 RFIKEKNIALV
+225 QFIKEKNVAFV
-236 REEQKLLIRSYKDD
+236 REEQKLLIRSFEDD

-264 ECYESIPKQLA
+264 ECFESIPKQLA

-296 GSIQWLEDTG
+296 GSLQWLEDTG

-314 TLPELPLEGN
+314 TPPELPLEGN
-324 ACHDKFKVYMA
+324 ACQDKFKVYMA
-335 DIGLLIGML
+335 DTGLFVGML
-344 EDGTERYILQGDLF
+344 EDGTERDILQGDLF

-381 YFQKDTGL
+381 YFRKDSGL
-389 EVDFVMR
+389 EIDFIMC
-396 YKSEAVLLEVKA
+396 YKGEAVLLEVK
-408 TSGNTKSTRTILKHP
+408 TKSGNTKSTRTILKHP
-423 EKYHVYSAIK
+423 EKYHVHSAIK

-452 GFLLSER
+452 GFLLTER

>member
-1 MFHAKVAWKM
+1 
-11 CNKYQG
+11 
-17 VIQMLKRKIENTL
+17 MLKRKIEKTL
-30 LNWLKT
+30 LNWLNT

-95 SAFVGTDVR
+95 SAFVGANVR
-104 FVPHKT
+104 FIPHET

-149 YRSVDYSVPVGYET
+149 YRSEDYSVPVGYET

-174 FLWANGIEN
+174 FIWANGIED
-183 SLIALLKRCLEE
+183 SLIVLLKQCLEE
-195 EKPIPEALHQR
+195 ERPVPEALHQR
-206 MRALLLQYVVVGGM
+206 MRDLLLQYVVVGGM

-225 RFIKEKNIALV
+225 QFIKEKNVAFV
-236 REEQKLLIRSYKDD
+236 REEQKLLIRSFEDD
-250 MVKYAQGADKSRIR
+250 MVKYVQVADKSRIR
-264 ECYESIPKQLA
+264 ECFESIPKQLA

-290 RSNQYV
+290 RSNQYI
-296 GSIQWLEDTG
+296 GSLQWLEDTG

-324 ACHDKFKVYMA
+324 SCQDKFKVYMS
-335 DIGLLIGML
+335 DTGLFVGML
-344 EDGTERYILQGDLF
+344 EDGTERDILQGDLF

-381 YFQKDTGL
+381 YFRKDSGL
-389 EVDFVMR
+389 EIDFIMC
-396 YKSEAVLLEVKA
+396 YKGEAVLLEVKA
-408 TSGNTKSTRTILKHP
+408 KSGNTKSTRTILKHP
-423 EKYHVYSAIK
+423 EKYHVHSAIK

>member
-1 MFHAKVAWKM
+1 
-11 CNKYQG
+11 
-17 VIQMLKRKIENTL
+17 MLKRKIEKTL
-30 LNWLKT
+30 LNWLNT

-53 FSVLRFAQQHYKH
+53 FSVLQFAQQHYKH

-71 FFENPDYKTIFEGSL
+71 FFENPDYRTIFEGSL

-95 SAFVGTDVR
+95 SAFVGANVR
-104 FVPHKT
+104 FIPHET

-149 YRSVDYSVPVGYET
+149 YRSEDYSVPVGYET

-174 FLWANGIEN
+174 FLWANGIEDA
-183 SLIALLKRCLEE
+183 LIALLKQCLEE
-195 EKPIPEALHQR
+195 ERPVPEALHQR
-206 MRALLLQYVVVGGM
+206 MRDLLLQYVVVGGM

-225 RFIKEKNIALV
+225 QFIKEKNVAFV
-236 REEQKLLIRSYKDD
+236 REEQKLLIRSFEDD

-264 ECYESIPKQLA
+264 ECFESIPKQLA

-296 GSIQWLEDTG
+296 GSLQWLEDTG

-314 TLPELPLEGN
+314 TPPELPLEGN
-324 ACHDKFKVYMA
+324 ACQDKFKVYMA
-335 DIGLLIGML
+335 DTGLFVGML
-344 EDGTERYILQGDLF
+344 EDGTERDILQGDLF

-381 YFQKDTGL
+381 YFRKDSGL
-389 EVDFVMR
+389 EIDFIMC
-396 YKSEAVLLEVKA
+396 YKGEAVLLEVK
-408 TSGNTKSTRTILKHP
+408 TKSGNTKSTRTILKHP
-423 EKYHVYSAIK
+423 EKYHVHSAIK

-452 GFLLSER
+452 GFLLTER

>member
-1 MFHAKVAWKM
+1 
-11 CNKYQG
+11 
-17 VIQMLKRKIENTL
+17 MLKRKIEKTL
-30 LNWLKT
+30 LNWLNT

-71 FFENPDYKTIFEGSL
+71 FFENPDYRTIFEGSL

-95 SAFVGTDVR
+95 SAFVGANVR
-104 FVPHKT
+104 FIPHET

-149 YRSVDYSVPVGYET
+149 YRSEDYSVPVGYET

-174 FLWANGIEN
+174 FLWANGIGD
-183 SLIALLKRCLEE
+183 SLIALLKQCLEE
-195 EKPIPEALHQR
+195 ERPVPEALHQR
-206 MRALLLQYVVVGGM
+206 MRDLLLQYVVVGGM

-225 RFIKEKNIALV
+225 QFIKEKNVAFV
-236 REEQKLLIRSYKDD
+236 REEQKLLIRSFEDD
-250 MVKYAQGADKSRIR
+250 MVKYAQGADKSLIR
-264 ECYESIPKQLA
+264 ECFESIPKQLA

-296 GSIQWLEDTG
+296 GSLQWLEDTG

-335 DIGLLIGML
+335 DTGLFVGML
-344 EDGTERYILQGDLF
+344 EDGTERDILQGDLF

-396 YKSEAVLLEVKA
+396 YKGAAVLLEVKA

-423 EKYHVYSAIK
+423 EKYHVHSAIK

-441 REQLLTLPLYM
+441 REQLLRLPLYM

>member
-1 MFHAKVAWKM
+1 
-11 CNKYQG
+11 
-17 VIQMLKRKIENTL
+17 MLKRKIEKTL
-30 LNWLKT
+30 LNWLNT

-66 VVYLN
+66 VVYLS
-71 FFENPDYKTIFEGSL
+71 FFENPDYRTIFEGSL

-95 SAFVGTDVR
+95 SAFVGANVR
-104 FVPHKT
+104 FIPHET

-149 YRSVDYSVPVGYET
+149 YRSEDYSVPVGYET

-174 FLWANGIEN
+174 FLWANGIGD
-183 SLIALLKRCLEE
+183 SLIALLKQCLEE
-195 EKPIPEALHQR
+195 ERPVPEALHQR
-206 MRALLLQYVVVGGM
+206 MRDLLLQYVVVGGM

-225 RFIKEKNIALV
+225 QFIKEKNVAFV
-236 REEQKLLIRSYKDD
+236 REEQKLLIRSFEDD

-264 ECYESIPKQLA
+264 ECFESIPKQLA

-296 GSIQWLEDTG
+296 GSLQWLEDTG

-335 DIGLLIGML
+335 DTGLFVGML
-344 EDGTERYILQGDLF
+344 EDGTERDILQGDLF

-396 YKSEAVLLEVKA
+396 YKGEAVLLEVKA

-423 EKYHVYSAIK
+423 EKYHVHSAIK

-452 GFLLSER
+452 GFLLTER